1 MLDALLVARAD
12 VAGIPIANVLAQVD
26 GRATELQVHATL
38 DRLRELALVWE
49 EGELLYLAGETRFG
63 LPGWSG
69 K

>member
-1 MLDALLVARAD
+1 MARAD
-12 VAGIPIANVLAQVD
+12 ITGIPIANVLAQVG
-26 GRATELQVHATL
+26 GRATEPQVRATL
-38 DRLRELALVWE
+38 DRLRELALVWG